1 MILHKQNTMDYQP
14 FFKLIDEISPDG
26 EPKSGLSMFR
36 YNNTLSD
43 NHLLEKYSHM
53 LQNLVS
59 FEKSTDEIKNPVEL
73 ISKLKQAVKR
83 VIPIKDSALLFFD
96 ESFTTLN
103 PIQGSGHSEIM
114 EMINNYYKEGVLHL
128 LFETGKVM
136 IVPELN
142 SWNSDSPK
150 MNFVLF
156 PLIEDGRKKG
166 LFALLSTIEQN
177 KFSELDKQIIKILL
191 NVSLSKID
199 KYNTTERLFS
209 TYEELQ
215 TYQAKLSN
223 DFRLS
228 AIGELTEGIIE
239 DIMSPLQVI
248 MSQVDLMEDSSNAL
262 ETKAIKTQIHK
273 VNSVINRL
281 VKFAN
286 INQKNVKIIP
296 IRLNEIISQYYELV
310 KSTLNNLDLECVL
323 DYEEN
328 LPSILSHPN
337 YIFQILTNAIG
348 LIKSQK
354 GKSGGM
360 IIQTRMKNDQI
371 ILRVITTLNLKTF
384 SSVAKTES
392 ANADLNVRII
402 NNLMNKHEGEFV
414 VQSLEKGGSVI
425 SLKFPLRRKL
435 R

>member
-14 FFKLIDEISPDG
+14 FLKLIDEISPDG
-26 EPKSGLSMFR
+26 ESTSELSMFR
-36 YNNTLSD
+36 YNNTVSD

-96 ESFTTLN
+96 ESFARLN
-103 PIQGSGHSEIM
+103 PVQGSGHSEII

-142 SWNSDSPK
+142 SWNSDNPK

-177 KFSELDKQIIKILL
+177 NFSELDKQIIKILL

-199 KYNTTERLFS
+199 KYNTTARLFS

-248 MSQVDLMEDSSNAL
+248 MSQVDLMEDNSNTL

-296 IRLNEIISQYYELV
+296 IKLNEIITQYYGLV

-323 DYEEN
+323 DYEED

-348 LIKSQK
+348 LIKNQK

-384 SSVAKTES
+384 SSAVKKDS
-392 ANADLNVRII
+392 DNADLNVRII
-402 NNLMNKHEGEFV
+402 NNLMSKHEGEFI

>member
-1 MILHKQNTMDYQP
+1 MILHKQNTLDYQP
-14 FFKLIDEISPDG
+14 FLKLIDEVSADG
-26 EPKSGLSMFR
+26 ESTFGLSMFR
-36 YNNTLSD
+36 YNDSTSD
-43 NHLLEKYSHM
+43 SHLLEKYSHM

-59 FEKSTDEIKNPVEL
+59 FEKGTDEIKNPLEL
-73 ISKLKQAVKR
+73 IEKLKQSVKR
-83 VIPIKDSALLFFD
+83 VIPLKDAALLFFD
-96 ESFTTLN
+96 ESFSKLK
-103 PIQGSGHSEIM
+103 PVQGSENTEII

-128 LFETGKVM
+128 LFESGKVM

-142 SWNSDSPK
+142 SWNSDNPK

-177 KFSELDKQIIKILL
+177 NFTELDKQIIKILL
-191 NVSLSKID
+191 NVSLAKIEKFD
-199 KYNTTERLFS
+199 TKARLFS

-223 DFRLS
+223 DFRLA

-248 MSQVDLMEDSSNAL
+248 MSQVDLMDDYNNSI

-273 VNSVINRL
+273 INSVMNRL

-286 INQKNVKIIP
+286 INQKNVQIIP
-296 IRLNEIISQYYELV
+296 LKLNEIITQYHSLV
-310 KSTLNNLDLECVL
+310 KSTLDNLDIECVL
-323 DYEEN
+323 DYEEK

-348 LIKSQK
+348 LIKKSE

-360 IIQTRMKNDQI
+360 IIQTRLKNVHL
-371 ILRVITTLNLKTF
+371 ILRIITTSELKTF
-384 SSVAKTES
+384 SSDVKIDS
-392 ANADLNVRII
+392 SSVDLNVRII
-402 NNLMNKHEGEFV
+402 NNLMNKHEGDFSV
-414 VQSLEKGGSVI
+414 HALENGGSVI
-425 SLKFPLRRKL
+425 SLKFPLRRKI

>member
-1 MILHKQNTMDYQP
+1 MILHKQNTLDYQP
-14 FFKLIDEISPDG
+14 FLKLIDEIP
-26 EPKSGLSMFR
+26 PNSGQISELSMFR
-36 YNNTLSD
+36 YNNSNSD
-43 NHLLEKYSHM
+43 RHLLEKYSHM

-59 FEKSTDEIKNPVEL
+59 FEKGTDEIKNPVEL
-73 ISKLKQAVKR
+73 LTKLKRAVKR
-83 VIPIKDSALLFFD
+83 VIPIKDAALLFFD
-96 ESFTTLN
+96 ESFSTLKSI
-103 PIQGSGHSEIM
+103 PGSEHTEII

-142 SWNSDSPK
+142 SWNSNNPK

-166 LFALLSTIEQN
+166 LFALLSTIEQS
-177 KFSELDKQIIKILL
+177 KFTELDKQIIKILL
-191 NVSLSKID
+191 NVSLAKID
-199 KYNTTERLFS
+199 KYNTTAKLFS

-223 DFRLS
+223 DFRLA

-248 MSQVDLMEDSSNAL
+248 MSQVDLMDTDSNSL
-262 ETKAIKTQIHK
+262 EAKAIKTQIHRI
-273 VNSVINRL
+273 NSVMNRL

-286 INQKNVKIIP
+286 INQKNVQIEPLK
-296 IRLNEIISQYYELV
+296 LNEIINQYYTLV
-310 KSTLNNLDLECVL
+310 KSTLDNLDLECVL
-323 DYEEN
+323 DYEEK

-348 LIKSQK
+348 LIKNRK

-360 IIQTRMKNDQI
+360 IIQTRMRGDYV
-371 ILRVITTLNLKTF
+371 ILRVITTSELKTF
-384 SSVAKTES
+384 YSAVKSDSS
-392 ANADLNVRII
+392 NIDLNVRII
-402 NNLMNKHEGEFV
+402 NNLMNKHEGEFS
-414 VQSLEKGGSVI
+414 VQSLENGGSVI
-425 SLKFPLRRKL
+425 SLKFPLRRKI

>member
-14 FFKLIDEISPDG
+14 FLKLIDEISPDG
-26 EPKSGLSMFR
+26 ESTSELSMFR
-36 YNNTLSD
+36 YNNTVSD

-96 ESFTTLN
+96 ESFTRLN
-103 PIQGSGHSEIM
+103 PVQGSGHSEII
-114 EMINNYYKEGVLHL
+114 EMINNYYKEGILHL

-142 SWNSDSPK
+142 SWNSDNPK

-177 KFSELDKQIIKILL
+177 NFSELDKQIIKILL

-199 KYNTTERLFS
+199 KYNTTARLFS

-248 MSQVDLMEDSSNAL
+248 MSQVDLMDS
-262 ETKAIKTQIHK
+262 QI
-273 VNSVINRL
+273 
-281 VKFAN
+281 
-286 INQKNVKIIP
+286 
-296 IRLNEIISQYYELV
+296 
-310 KSTLNNLDLECVL
+310 
-323 DYEEN
+323 
-328 LPSILSHPN
+328 
-337 YIFQILTNAIG
+337 
-348 LIKSQK
+348 
-354 GKSGGM
+354 
-360 IIQTRMKNDQI
+360 
-371 ILRVITTLNLKTF
+371 
-384 SSVAKTES
+384 
-392 ANADLNVRII
+392 
-402 NNLMNKHEGEFV
+402 
-414 VQSLEKGGSVI
+414 
-425 SLKFPLRRKL
+425 
-435 R
+435 